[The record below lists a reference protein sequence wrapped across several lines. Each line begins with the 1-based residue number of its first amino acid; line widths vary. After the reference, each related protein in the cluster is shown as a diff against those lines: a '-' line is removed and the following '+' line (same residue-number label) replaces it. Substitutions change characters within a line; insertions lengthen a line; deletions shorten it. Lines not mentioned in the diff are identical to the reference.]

1 MKQDD
6 PAQAFFNFGGKVT
19 KDGKA
24 TDFSTMIK
32 KAGVK
37 DEVKYVAMPLAK
49 NQLLFRF
56 ENLADVYDAHAKTTT
71 VDIAEIFTTFY

>member
-1 MKQDD
+1 
-6 PAQAFFNFGGKVT
+6 
-19 KDGKA
+19 
-24 TDFSTMIK
+24 MIK